1 MYVLSEHK
9 ARGLSMN
16 QARSRS
22 DGGEEENSSRDQ
34 NHHEDERRWQQ
45 ERLRR
50 EEAYYQ
56 FMNDLS
62 DEDYRLMRDHD
73 LLGTP
78 GKRWEKRKC
87 LFVCVCLL
95 VFFQGHTCGIWRFPG
110 SGSNRSSRR
119 RPTPQP
125 QQHQIQ
131 AASVTYTPIHGNT
144 GSLTH

>member
-1 MYVLSEHK
+1 
-9 ARGLSMN
+9 MN

-78 GKRWEKRKC
+78 GEITSEELQQRLDGLKERLASQPDLRNGTNSRAFSNI
-87 LFVCVCLL
+87 LSADDRDGPSVGL
-95 VFFQGHTCGIWRFPG
+95 VALQTRE
-110 SGSNRSSRR
+110 
-119 RPTPQP
+119 
-125 QQHQIQ
+125 
-131 AASVTYTPIHGNT
+131 
-144 GSLTH
+144 SLAKVRTKIPCWNG

>member
-1 MYVLSEHK
+1 
-9 ARGLSMN
+9 MN

-22 DGGEEENSSRDQ
+22 DGGEEESSSRDQ
-34 NHHEDERRWQQ
+34 NHQENERRWQQ

-78 GKRWEKRKC
+78 GKRWGKEEMPFCVCVSSC
-87 LFVCVCLL
+87 LF
-95 VFFQGHTCGIWRFPG
+95 PG
-110 SGSNRSSRR
+110 PHLRHMEVPRLR
-119 RPTPQP
+119 
-125 QQHQIQ
+125 
-131 AASVTYTPIHGNT
+131 V
-144 GSLTH
+144 